1 MTKKETLRIIIAALA
16 VLVAVLIGFG
26 TWFLSGTGSTYY
38 YTQIDNSSRKESDS
52 EEGVINLTGDGGLT
66 YSYTLTAY
74 NEKGHEKEVTFGAS
88 KELREGAFICLQV
101 MPVRGV
107 LNWSEIQYDELPDA
121 VQNCYTP
128 SENT

>member
-1 MTKKETLRIIIAALA
+1 MTKKIITGGGVIILIAFICFCGW
-16 VLVAVLIGFG
+16 LI
-26 TWFLSGTGSTYY
+26 SGSGSIY

-52 EEGVINLTGDGGLT
+52 EEGVINLTGDGGLDF
-66 YSYTLTAY
+66 SYTLTAY

-107 LNWSEIQYDELPDA
+107 LNWSEVQYDELPDA
-121 VQNCYTP
+121 VQSCYTP
-128 SENT
+128 LENT

>member
-1 MTKKETLRIIIAALA
+1 MTKKIITGGGAIILIAFICFCGW
-16 VLVAVLIGFG
+16 LI
-26 TWFLSGTGSTYY
+26 SGSGSTY

-52 EEGVINLTGDGGLT
+52 GKGEINLTGDGSLT